1 MGEAHKDQT
10 IDNPRPRRVL
20 LAEDNE
26 SNTLLARTVLEMLGC
41 EVVAVGTGRLAVSAV
56 QREPFDI
63 VLMDYHMPEMDGLE
77 ATREIRRSEA
87 AAEEGTQ
94 TQERRRIPIV
104 AITASA
110 MESERQA
117 CLRSGMDDVLVK
129 PFRPDDLRRL
139 LAKWSAP

>member
-1 MGEAHKDQT
+1 MGEGHKDQP
-10 IDNPRPRRVL
+10 IDDPRPRRVL

-77 ATREIRRSEA
+77 ATREIRRHEA
-87 AAEEGTQ
+87 AIEEGA
-94 TQERRRIPIV
+94 RRRVPIV

-139 LAKWSAP
+139 LAKWAAP

>member
-1 MGEAHKDQT
+1 MGEGREDQT
-10 IDNPRPRRVL
+10 IDHRRPLRVL

-26 SNTLLARTVLEMLGC
+26 SNTLLARTVMEMLGC
-41 EVVAVGTGRLAVSAV
+41 EVVAVGTGRLAVDAV
-56 QREPFDI
+56 QREPFDL

-77 ATREIRRSEA
+77 ATREIRRNE
-87 AAEEGTQ
+87 AAEESDRMR
-94 TQERRRIPIV
+94 ERRRIPIV

-110 MESERQA
+110 MESEREA